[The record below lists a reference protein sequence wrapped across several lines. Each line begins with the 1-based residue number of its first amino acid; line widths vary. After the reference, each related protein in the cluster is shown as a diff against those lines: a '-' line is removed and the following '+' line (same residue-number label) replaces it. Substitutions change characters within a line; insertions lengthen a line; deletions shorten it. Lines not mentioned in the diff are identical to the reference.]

1 MVTDDRGVTHE
12 ANQQHQPDIERAVE
26 TLRAGGLVG
35 LPTETVYGLAG
46 DAGNPD
52 AVRRIFAAKGR
63 PPDHPLIVHLGDAS
77 QLTEWAA
84 ELPPVAYRLAGAFWP
99 GPLTLVAQRGPRAI
113 DEVTAGLPTIAVRVP
128 SHPLTLAVLRAF
140 GGGVAAPSANR
151 FGRVS
156 PTTAQ
161 AVHDE
166 LGDAVDLVLDGGP
179 CDVGVESTIVDVTVD
194 PPAILRP
201 GGIPAE
207 ALERVA
213 GGPLASGG
221 ATRAPGTLPAHYA
234 PALRIVLVE
243 SVELLEAVA
252 HHVGAGDRTGVL
264 APERVAGLPGEVAE
278 LAPAG
283 GPATYA
289 QVLYERFREAE
300 RLGLE
305 VLLCVPP
312 SRAGIGT
319 AVRDRLQRAARG
331 SLPAEE

>member
-1 MVTDDRGVTHE
+1 MPDDRGVTAE
-12 ANQQHQPDIERAVE
+12 PNDERQAEIERAVAV
-26 TLRAGGLVG
+26 LRAGGLVG

-46 DAGNPD
+46 DASNPA
-52 AVRRIFAAKGR
+52 AVRRIFEAKGR
-63 PPDHPLIVHLGDAS
+63 PPDHPLIVHLGDAA
-77 QLTEWAA
+77 QLDEWAA
-84 ELPPVAYRLAGAFWP
+84 ELPPVAHRLAEAFWP
-99 GPLTLVAQRGPRAI
+99 GPLTLVARRGPRAI
-113 DEVTAGLPTIAVRVP
+113 DEVTGGLPTVAIRVP

-161 AVHDE
+161 AVRDE
-166 LGDAVDLVLDGGP
+166 LGDTVDLVLDGGP

-201 GGIPAE
+201 GGVPAE

-213 GGPLASGG
+213 GVRLRSSGE
-221 ATRAPGTLPAHYA
+221 TRAPGTLPAHYA
-234 PALRIVLVE
+234 PALRVVLVE
-243 SVELLEAVA
+243 RDEVEAVA
-252 HHVGAGDRTGVL
+252 RRHLEAGERVGVL
-264 APERVAGLPGEVAE
+264 APAAARGLPAGVTP

-283 GPATYA
+283 DATSYA
-289 QVLYERFREAE
+289 QGLYERFREAE
-300 RLGLE
+300 RLKLD

-312 SRAGIGT
+312 PAAGIGA